1 MPDDIFKQELLNALD
16 ALYRTARYMIGD
28 PQQAE
33 DIVHD
38 VVAKALE
45 ARHTFR
51 RGAEMRPWL
60 FAILRNTVADY
71 YRRRGR
77 QFERVAIDDLEYDA
91 IEAVLS
97 LDDQVLANVMDET
110 IEKALAQLPEEM
122 RLAVLL
128 ADVEGLSYRE
138 IAEALS
144 WPPGTVM
151 SRLHRGRKKLRQR
164 LLQSSQ
170 IQAYLS

>member
-1 MPDDIFKQELLNALD
+1 MPDDTFHRDLLDALD

-51 RGAEMRPWL
+51 PGARMRPWL

-71 YRRRGR
+71 YRRLGR
-77 QFERVAIDDLEYDA
+77 QFTQVAIDDLEFDTDETAISPDA
-91 IEAVLS
+91 
-97 LDDQVLANVMDET
+97 QVLARFMDEH
-110 IEKALAQLPEEM
+110 IEEALAQLPEEM

-128 ADVEGLSYRE
+128 ADVEGFSYRE
-138 IAEALS
+138 IAEALD
-144 WPPGTVM
+144 WPLGTVM
-151 SRLHRGRKKLRQR
+151 SRLYRGRKKLRQR
-164 LLQSSQ
+164 LSQ
-170 IQAYLS
+170 LPQVRTYHS